1 MVAVPPETPLKIPVV
16 EPILATPLAV
26 LLHVPPPEIS
36 LNVVLIPEQI
46 LLAPLI
52 AEGVAFTVTG
62 AVT

>member
-1 MVAVPPETPLKIPVV
+1 MVAVPPDTPLNIPVV

-26 LLHVPPPEIS
+26 LLQVPPPEIS
-36 LNVVLIPEQI
+36 LNVVVLPEQM
-46 LLAPLI
+46 LLAPLM